1 MLISFK
7 NFLKRIK
14 HNMNKCIKIRINNER
29 EYFNNN
35 FINYIN
41 ERNIRL
47 KFIIVENLQINE
59 IVEHLNQ
66 TFMRKTNIFFKNN
79 DLHFK

>member
-1 MLISFK
+1 MNNKIKIFHVDILFNKKSFEMLISFK

-14 HNMNKCIKIRINNER
+14 HDMNKCIKIRINNKR

-41 ERNIRL
+41 ERNIRF
-47 KFIIVENLQINE
+47 KFAIVENL
-59 IVEHLNQ
+59 
-66 TFMRKTNIFFKNN
+66 
-79 DLHFK
+79 

>member
-7 NFLKRIK
+7 DFLKCIK

-29 EYFNNN
+29 QYFNND

-41 ERNIRL
+41 KRNIRF
-47 KFIIVENLQINE
+47 KFTIVENL
-59 IVEHLNQ
+59 
-66 TFMRKTNIFFKNN
+66 
-79 DLHFK
+79 

>member
-14 HNMNKCIKIRINNER
+14 HDMNKYIKIRINNER

-41 ERNIRL
+41 ERNIRF
-47 KFIIVENLQINE
+47 KFTIVKNL
-59 IVEHLNQ
+59 
-66 TFMRKTNIFFKNN
+66 
-79 DLHFK
+79 

>member
-7 NFLKRIK
+7 KILKRIK

-29 EYFNNN
+29 KYFNNN

-41 ERNIRL
+41 ERNI
-47 KFIIVENLQINE
+47 
-59 IVEHLNQ
+59 
-66 TFMRKTNIFFKNN
+66 
-79 DLHFK
+79 

>member
-7 NFLKRIK
+7 KILKRIK
-14 HNMNKCIKIRINNER
+14 HDMNKCIKIRINNER

-41 ERNIRL
+41 ERNIRF
-47 KFIIVENLQINE
+47 KFTIVENSQMNNC
-59 IVEHLNQ
+59 VERLN
-66 TFMRKTNIFFKNN
+66 
-79 DLHFK
+79 

>member
-14 HNMNKCIKIRINNER
+14 HDMNKCIKIRINNER
-29 EYFNNN
+29 EYFNDD

-41 ERNIRL
+41 KRNIRF
-47 KFIIVENLQINE
+47 KFTIIENL
-59 IVEHLNQ
+59 
-66 TFMRKTNIFFKNN
+66 
-79 DLHFK
+79 